1 MISYFTCNIK
11 DFNYNQKYTYN
22 YFFGIGDKMERTY
35 VTNNHLRS
43 AIKEFQKYLDKD
55 EEAPQDVFIDLM
67 GELNV
72 SSLLIPGRI
81 ECESLN
87 FENLVSEEDDSCA
100 IPLFSDDEE
109 FIKYCGEDHDMD
121 PIACDFGY
129 YLELIDSLDMDGIVI
144 NIESEDFFIE
154 SELLK
159 DYPFS
164 QIEYDEDEEG
174 YGPEKLQEFA
184 KDARNDSLREFMNAG
199 SDQFEALMNELQQSC
214 LLNVVESDESLDGF
228 AKDGIIAADDVDGF
242 EMSTTEVDGEEF
254 AILFTDIDAINE
266 TKGDDANYYVQL
278 ALLDEF
284 FEYVLTSDMAGII
297 INPGKDDYVIP
308 RGYVLDAYGGISYS
322 NPKFKRAIDYAFSI

>member
-1 MISYFTCNIK
+1 
-11 DFNYNQKYTYN
+11 
-22 YFFGIGDKMERTY
+22 MEKTY

-72 SSLLIPGRI
+72 SNLLIPGRI
-81 ECESLN
+81 EGESLN
-87 FENLVSEEDDSCA
+87 FENLVCEEDDSCA
-100 IPLFSDDEE
+100 IPLFSDDDE
-109 FIKYCGEDHDMD
+109 FAKYCGEDHDMD
-121 PIACDFGY
+121 PIACEFGY

-164 QIEYDEDEEG
+164 RIEYDEDEEG
-174 YGPEKLQEFA
+174 YEVEKLQKIA
-184 KDARNDSLREFMNAG
+184 KSARNDSLREFIKGG
-199 SDQFEALMNELQQSC
+199 SDQFEALMNELQNSC
-214 LLNVVESDESLDGF
+214 LLNVVESDESLDAF
-228 AKDGIIAADDVDGF
+228 AKDGIISADDVDGF

-297 INPGKDDYVIP
+297 INPGKDDYAIP
-308 RGYVLDAYGGISYS
+308 SGYVLDAYGGLSYS
-322 NPKFKRAIDYAFSI
+322 NPKFKSAIDYAFII